1 MKKNFSNL
9 LLLLEAEK
17 AIMEEKQFSLEDVK
31 NFIAMENVE
40 AVMERF
46 TEMQTEGW
54 KTRAVDNVSVL
65 QGTSEGKINP
75 TSVNSY
81 LWTELDHQ
89 RGSNEIASP
98 LCHTLSTL
106 KFSESTKVVRLF
118 CDGWGGQ
125 NKNPLSLG
133 CYPIGY

>member
-54 KTRAVDNVSVL
+54 KTRAVDNVSGNLVL
-65 QGTSEGKINP
+65 CFQYMCEITYRKCDNL
-75 TSVNSY
+75 TK
-81 LWTELDHQ
+81 
-89 RGSNEIASP
+89 IAS
-98 LCHTLSTL
+98 
-106 KFSESTKVVRLF
+106 
-118 CDGWGGQ
+118 
-125 NKNPLSLG
+125 
-133 CYPIGY
+133 